1 MWIIRS
7 PQSRQCPLILFC
19 FLLTFLTDTE
29 TAYSQNRELS
39 ERGKAADTNKD
50 GLIQRSEARG
60 PLEAN
65 FDDMDCDK
73 NGGLDGAEIRGFF
86 TGTGCPEKKLA
97 KIANKSSESK
107 YPPLS
112 ERGKAADTNKDGLIQ
127 RSEARGP
134 LEANFD
140 DMDCDKNGGL
150 DGAEIRGFFTGTGC
164 PEKNYPKIANK
175 SSESKYP
182 PLSER
187 GKAADTN
194 KDGLIQR
201 SEARGPLEANFD
213 DMDCDKNG
221 GLDGA
226 EIRGFFTGTGCPEKT
241 ASKPDNKNKKKKAAS
256 SGSRRPP
263 PAVKLATVVSEI
275 AGETYKVAGRVIALQ
290 SGSLST
296 RVSGTIKRISVEV
309 GDRVTEGYI
318 IAKLRDG
325 RIRADRKKALALL
338 KRQQVALKNAVRELN
353 RIKRLRKSAAYSRAR
368 FEELEGQ
375 VAERRSQV
383 SEVSAALERIE
394 IDVRD
399 TVIKAPFS
407 GVITQKHVEKGT
419 HVNTGSPIVTL
430 INDNKVEIEVDVPS
444 FRISSIS
451 SATLANL
458 FTRQWKQGTHS
469 G

>member
-1 MWIIRS
+1 MRIIRS
-7 PQSRQCPLILFC
+7 PQSRPCPLILFW
-19 FLLTFLTDTE
+19 FLLTFLTVTE
-29 TAYSQNRELS
+29 TAYSQNRE
-39 ERGKAADTNKD
+39 
-50 GLIQRSEARG
+50 
-60 PLEAN
+60 
-65 FDDMDCDK
+65 
-73 NGGLDGAEIRGFF
+73 
-86 TGTGCPEKKLA
+86 
-97 KIANKSSESK
+97 
-107 YPPLS
+107 
-112 ERGKAADTNKDGLIQ
+112 
-127 RSEARGP
+127 
-134 LEANFD
+134 
-140 DMDCDKNGGL
+140 
-150 DGAEIRGFFTGTGC
+150 
-164 PEKNYPKIANK
+164 
-175 SSESKYP
+175 
-182 PLSER
+182 LSER

-241 ASKPDNKNKKKKAAS
+241 ASKPDNKNKKKQTAS
-256 SGSRRPP
+256 SGNRRPP

-451 SATLANL
+451 SATVANL
-458 FTRQWKQGTHS
+458 LLDNGTKVPIQVRSIIPREDLRTRTRPIRLRPTTNEGVKYLADNQAVLVELPLTGSQPIVMVPKDAVIKRANGNVAFVVKGENASMRSVRVGRGVGSNFEVLEGLKPGENVVIRGNERLGAGGQVRVVQ
-469 G
+469 